1 MKIGS
6 VLLLVSA
13 SILVIMGG
21 GLLYKGFSAIAETE
35 SQTEESLEEAYQNIT
50 KNTGKEPSYEADQIS
65 PKIPSFQIGESIGI
79 LQLPSID
86 GELPIIEGTDED
98 ELEKGVGH
106 FSSTVLPGQGDQ
118 ILLSG
123 HRDTV
128 FRRLG
133 DVQIGDL
140 VHVVMP
146 YGKYTYKMNKSYIV
160 DADDTT
166 VIRSTAPEELLTIST
181 CYPFSFI
188 GDAPDRYILE
198 AELIEVNQ
206 F

>member
-1 MKIGS
+1 MKGGS
-6 VLLLVSA
+6 ILLLVSA
-13 SILVIMGG
+13 SILMIVGG
-21 GLLYKGFSAIAETE
+21 GLLYKGISAIAETE
-35 SQTEESLEEAYQNIT
+35 AKTAESLEQAYQNI
-50 KNTGKEPSYEADQIS
+50 GKSSESDFSSVSEQTPIE
-65 PKIPSFQIGESIGI
+65 IPSFQIGESIGI
-79 LQLPSID
+79 LQLPTID

-106 FSSTVLPGQGDQ
+106 FSSTVLPGQADQ

-140 VHVVMP
+140 VHVTMP
-146 YGKYTYKMNKSYIV
+146 YGEFTYKIKKSYIV

-181 CYPFSFI
+181 CYPFTFI
-188 GDAPDRYILE
+188 GDAPYRYILE
-198 AELIEVNQ
+198 AELVEITQV
-206 F
+206 